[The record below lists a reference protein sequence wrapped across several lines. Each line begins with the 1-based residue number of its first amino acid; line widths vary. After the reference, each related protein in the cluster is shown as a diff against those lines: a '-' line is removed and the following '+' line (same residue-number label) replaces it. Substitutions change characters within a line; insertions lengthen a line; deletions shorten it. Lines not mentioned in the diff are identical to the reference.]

1 MTKRHDCAS
10 GSSGFAGTTTRRRA
24 EASAQGCRVDEVRE
38 GELAVDL
45 DRGKELPVA
54 SLQLGLPAD
63 VHHLE
68 LEAELGAQLAD
79 DLERPRAEA
88 AVSRVV
94 DGDVV

>member
-1 MTKRHDCAS
+1 MVVPAS
-10 GSSGFAGTTTRRRA
+10 LVQPLGGAQTHPQGF
-24 EASAQGCRVDEVRE
+24 RVDEVRE

-45 DRGKELPVA
+45 DRGQDLPVA

-63 VHHLE
+63 VRHLE

-79 DLERPRAEA
+79 DLELPRAEA
-88 AVSRVV
+88 AVSRVL